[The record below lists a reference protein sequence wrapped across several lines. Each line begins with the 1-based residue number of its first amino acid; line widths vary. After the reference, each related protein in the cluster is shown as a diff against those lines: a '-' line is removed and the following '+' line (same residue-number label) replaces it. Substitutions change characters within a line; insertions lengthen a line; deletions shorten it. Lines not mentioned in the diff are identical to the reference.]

1 MELPYDEKEHEKNIE
16 RKLDKIIKNS
26 NMKVSQSEKDVYKLI
41 HQFEI
46 KHDKILDKRLENED
60 SKIDKYYE
68 KLRKEAKY

>member
-41 HQFEI
+41 DQFEI